1 LRNKEEFF
9 NPFGDELFCFASDGF
24 DSAAS
29 VFAPHLRDDAEGA
42 GVITAFGDFDVGEVF
57 WGEAPAGGIE
67 VGDVNG
73 QVVGHEVFGGR
84 ACGPSEDT
92 AYNGGDFFEL
102 VEADEGIDFG
112 EFPGEFGGEA
122 LGHAA
127 CDDEAL
133 IGAATM
139 EATIAVGLE
148 DGGDAFGFGRV
159 DEGAGINDKDVGFG
173 GVGGEFH
180 AGGAKVAEHN
190 F

>member
-1 LRNKEEFF
+1 MFRFT
-9 NPFGDELFCFASDGF
+9 SDGF
-24 DSAAS
+24 DGAAT

-42 GVITAFGDFDVGEVF
+42 GVITTFGDFDVGEVF

-67 VGDVNG
+67 VGDVDG

-92 AYNGGDFFEL
+92 TDNGGDFFEL
-102 VEADEGIDFG
+102 VEADEGIDFI
-112 EFPGEFGGEA
+112 EFPGEFGRKS

-133 IGAATM
+133 IGAAAM
-139 EATIAVGLE
+139 KATIAVGFE
-148 DGGDAFGFGRV
+148 NSGDALGFGRV
-159 DEGAGINDKDVGFG
+159 DEGACIDDEDVGFG